1 MSDINLNS
9 FQKHIQTFMNHI
21 KSTGETQVDEKT
33 FLDKITNDRSIFCM
47 LDQNRDG
54 KISKDEMNAVFQANA
69 DNDGIVTNNEIRCM
83 NDMKFFARRT
93 VDKWFSLDVNRDGH
107 WSNVEIKLGD
117 KRMFEGAKSDT
128 SLDASMS
135 NEQLS
140 KLYNMKEKI
149 EDPENKQ
156 LEDWLNSWLDDLK
169 QEAKEKY
176 GVELNDKQIIILK
189 NEYKKQL
196 NTWLF
201 KIGDNA
207 TDNAP
212 LYNSLNTTAYTRLV
226 TTKQTVSCCGGDI
239 IPPPAIPD
247 KNNCEPVFNSLEYSE
262 EYLIEI
268 EKERN
273 ELEAK
278 LDAKIISGEIT
289 EDEAVKELEEFDNS
303 KKLKNRADEVKNRLA
318 WAMYKTPP
326 KEELALTA
334 WDKMNDEEKT
344 MYADCQEILSK
355 MSNEQLEKL
364 LKPENEKE
372 CIAFEQQNN
381 ISHKDLEKINDRT
394 LWVKMSDEKYNNYH
408 QQYQQMRDMKASD
421 FRELLKPE
429 NAQKRTDFEKN
440 SAMTVQQIVDYIDI
454 VEQQIGVGNFD
465 KDDWSVDSE
474 QYMQISSAINGTAG
488 DESRLEGKTRADVPE
503 NRQALLKFLE
513 EKGWLYEQFK

>member
-1 MSDINLNS
+1 MPDINLNS

-47 LDQNRDG
+47 LDQNCDG
-54 KISKDEMNAVFQANA
+54 KISEDEMRTVLQVDSN
-69 DNDGIVTNNEIRCM
+69 NDGIVTENEMNCM
-83 NDMKFFARRT
+83 KQLKFFAKRN
-93 VDKWFSLDVNRDGH
+93 VDKWFSLDINRDGH
-107 WSNVEIKLGD
+107 LSNVEEKLST
-117 KRMFEGAKSDT
+117 KRMSESDT
-128 SLDASMS
+128 SLEAAMS
-135 NEQLS
+135 NEQLA

-149 EDPENKQ
+149 DDPDNKQ
-156 LEDWLNSWLDDLK
+156 LEDWLNDWLDYFK
-169 QEAKEKY
+169 QIAKERY
-176 GVELNDKQIIILK
+176 NIELSDKQIIILK

-201 KIGDNA
+201 KTGDNA
-207 TDNAP
+207 SDNAP
-212 LYNSLNTTAYTRLV
+212 LYNSLNVTAYTRLV

-318 WAMYKTPP
+318 WAIFKTPP
-326 KEELALTA
+326 KEELALNA
-334 WDKMNDEEKT
+334 WDKMNDKEKA
-344 MYADCQEILSK
+344 MYADSQEILST
-355 MSNEQLEKL
+355 MSNEELEKL
-364 LKPENEKE
+364 LKSGNEKK
-372 CIAFEQQNN
+372 CLAFEQQNN
-381 ISHKDLEKINDRT
+381 ISHKDLKKINDRT

-474 QYMQISSAINGTAG
+474 QYMQISFAINGTAG
-488 DESRLEGKTRADVPE
+488 DESRLKGKTRADVPK

>member
-1 MSDINLNS
+1 MPDINLNS
-9 FQKHIQTFMNHI
+9 FQKHVQTFMNHI

-33 FLDKITNDRSIFCM
+33 FEEKITNDRSIFCM

-54 KISKDEMNAVFQANA
+54 KISKDEMNAVFQADA
-69 DNDGIVTNNEIRCM
+69 DNDGIVTDNEIRCM

-107 WSNVEIKLGD
+107 WSNVETKLGD

-149 EDPENKQ
+149 DDPENKQ
-156 LEDWLNSWLDDLK
+156 LEDWLNGWLDDLK

-176 GVELNDKQIIILK
+176 NVELNDKQIIILK

-201 KIGDNA
+201 KTGDNA
-207 TDNAP
+207 TGNAP
-212 LYNSLNTTAYTRLV
+212 LYNSLNCTAYTRLI
-226 TTKQTVSCCGGDI
+226 TTEQTVSCCGGDI
-239 IPPPAIPD
+239 VPPPAAPQKDI
-247 KNNCEPVFNSLEYSE
+247 CAEVFSDLEHEGASNS
-262 EYLIEI
+262 
-268 EKERN
+268 
-273 ELEAK
+273 AK
-278 LDAKIISGEIT
+278 
-289 EDEAVKELEEFDNS
+289 
-303 KKLKNRADEVKNRLA
+303 EVKNRLA
-318 WAMYKTPP
+318 WAMFKTPP
-326 KEELALTA
+326 KEELATC
-334 WDKMNDEEKT
+334 EEAST
-344 MYADCQEILSK
+344 VW
-355 MSNEQLEKL
+355 
-364 LKPENEKE
+364 
-372 CIAFEQQNN
+372 QN
-381 ISHKDLEKINDRT
+381 
-394 LWVKMSDEKYNNYH
+394 MSDKQYDNYH
-408 QQYQQMRDMKASD
+408 QQYLQMRDMKASD

-429 NAQKRTDFEKN
+429 NAQKRADFEKN

-465 KDDWSVDSE
+465 KEDWSVDSE
-474 QYMQISSAINGTAG
+474 QYMQISSAIKGTAD
-488 DESRLEGKTRADVPE
+488 DESRLEGKTRADIPE

>member
-9 FQKHIQTFMNHI
+9 FQKQIQTFMNHI

-33 FLDKITNDRSIFCM
+33 FEEKITNDRSIFCM

-54 KISKDEMNAVFQANA
+54 KISEDEMNAIFQADAN
-69 DNDGIVTNNEIRCM
+69 NDGIVTDNEIRCM

-107 WSNVEIKLGD
+107 WSNVETKLGD

-140 KLYNMKEKI
+140 RLYNMKEKI
-149 EDPENKQ
+149 DDPNNKQ

-201 KIGDNA
+201 KTGDNA
-207 TDNAP
+207 TGNAP
-212 LYNSLNTTAYTRLV
+212 LYNSLNCTAYTRLI

-239 IPPPAIPD
+239 VPPPAAPKKDI
-247 KNNCEPVFNSLEYSE
+247 CAEVFSDLEHEGASNS
-262 EYLIEI
+262 
-268 EKERN
+268 
-273 ELEAK
+273 AK
-278 LDAKIISGEIT
+278 
-289 EDEAVKELEEFDNS
+289 
-303 KKLKNRADEVKNRLA
+303 EVKNRLA
-318 WAMYKTPP
+318 WAMFKTPP
-326 KEELALTA
+326 KEELATCEDA
-334 WDKMNDEEKT
+334 STVW
-344 MYADCQEILSK
+344 
-355 MSNEQLEKL
+355 
-364 LKPENEKE
+364 
-372 CIAFEQQNN
+372 QN
-381 ISHKDLEKINDRT
+381 
-394 LWVKMSDEKYNNYH
+394 MSDKQYDNYH
-408 QQYQQMRDMKASD
+408 QQYLQMRDMKASD

-429 NAQKRTDFEKN
+429 NAQKRADFEKN

-465 KDDWSVDSE
+465 KEDWSVDSE

-513 EKGWLYEQFK
+513 EKGWLFEQFK

>member
-1 MSDINLNS
+1 MPDINLNS
-9 FQKHIQTFMNHI
+9 FQKHIQTFMNHV

-33 FLDKITNDRSIFCM
+33 FEEKITNDRSIFCM

-54 KISKDEMNAVFQANA
+54 KISKDEMNAVFQADA
-69 DNDGIVTNNEIRCM
+69 DNDGIVTDNEIRCM

-107 WSNVEIKLGD
+107 WSNVETKLGD

-149 EDPENKQ
+149 DDPENKQ
-156 LEDWLNSWLDDLK
+156 LEDWLNGWLDDLK

-176 GVELNDKQIIILK
+176 NVELNDKQIIILK

-196 NTWLF
+196 NTWFF
-201 KIGDNA
+201 KTGDNA
-207 TDNAP
+207 TGNAP
-212 LYNSLNTTAYTRLV
+212 LYNSLNCTAYTRLI
-226 TTKQTVSCCGGDI
+226 TTEQTVSCCGGDI
-239 IPPPAIPD
+239 VPPPAAPQKDI
-247 KNNCEPVFNSLEYSE
+247 CAEVFSDLEHEGASNS
-262 EYLIEI
+262 
-268 EKERN
+268 
-273 ELEAK
+273 AK
-278 LDAKIISGEIT
+278 
-289 EDEAVKELEEFDNS
+289 
-303 KKLKNRADEVKNRLA
+303 EVKNRLA
-318 WAMYKTPP
+318 WAMFKTPP
-326 KEELALTA
+326 KEELATC
-334 WDKMNDEEKT
+334 EEAST
-344 MYADCQEILSK
+344 VW
-355 MSNEQLEKL
+355 
-364 LKPENEKE
+364 
-372 CIAFEQQNN
+372 QN
-381 ISHKDLEKINDRT
+381 
-394 LWVKMSDEKYNNYH
+394 MSDKQYDNYH
-408 QQYQQMRDMKASD
+408 QQYLQMRDMKASD

-429 NAQKRTDFEKN
+429 NAQKRADFEKN

-465 KDDWSVDSE
+465 KEDWSVDSE

>member
-9 FQKHIQTFMNHI
+9 FQKQIQTFMNHI

-196 NTWLF
+196 NTWLL
-201 KIGDNA
+201 KTGDNA
-207 TDNAP
+207 TGNAP
-212 LYNSLNTTAYTRLV
+212 LYNSLNCTAYTRLV
-226 TTKQTVSCCGGDI
+226 TTEQTVSCCGGDI
-239 IPPPAIPD
+239 IPPPAAPKKDI
-247 KNNCEPVFNSLEYSE
+247 CSEVFSDLEHEGASNS
-262 EYLIEI
+262 
-268 EKERN
+268 
-273 ELEAK
+273 AK
-278 LDAKIISGEIT
+278 
-289 EDEAVKELEEFDNS
+289 
-303 KKLKNRADEVKNRLA
+303 EVKNRLA

-326 KEELALTA
+326 KEELATSEDA
-334 WDKMNDEEKT
+334 STVW
-344 MYADCQEILSK
+344 
-355 MSNEQLEKL
+355 
-364 LKPENEKE
+364 
-372 CIAFEQQNN
+372 QN
-381 ISHKDLEKINDRT
+381 
-394 LWVKMSDEKYNNYH
+394 MSDEQYNNYH
-408 QQYQQMRDMKASD
+408 QEYQQIRDMKASD

-440 SAMTVQQIVDYIDI
+440 SIMTVQQIVDYIDI

-465 KDDWSVDSE
+465 KEDWSVDAE

-488 DESRLEGKTRADVPE
+488 DESRLKGKTRADVPK

>member
-9 FQKHIQTFMNHI
+9 FQKQIQTFMNHI

-196 NTWLF
+196 NTWLL
-201 KIGDNA
+201 KTGDNA
-207 TDNAP
+207 TGNAP
-212 LYNSLNTTAYTRLV
+212 LYNSLNCTAYTRLV
-226 TTKQTVSCCGGDI
+226 TTEQTVSCCGGDI
-239 IPPPAIPD
+239 IPPPAAPKKDI
-247 KNNCEPVFNSLEYSE
+247 CSEVFSDLEHEGASNS
-262 EYLIEI
+262 
-268 EKERN
+268 
-273 ELEAK
+273 AK
-278 LDAKIISGEIT
+278 
-289 EDEAVKELEEFDNS
+289 
-303 KKLKNRADEVKNRLA
+303 EVKNRLS

-326 KEELALTA
+326 KEELATSEDA
-334 WDKMNDEEKT
+334 STVW
-344 MYADCQEILSK
+344 
-355 MSNEQLEKL
+355 
-364 LKPENEKE
+364 
-372 CIAFEQQNN
+372 QN
-381 ISHKDLEKINDRT
+381 
-394 LWVKMSDEKYNNYH
+394 MSDEQYNNYH

-429 NAQKRTDFEKN
+429 NEQKRADFEKN

-454 VEQQIGVGNFD
+454 VEQQIGIGNFD
-465 KDDWSVDSE
+465 KEDWSVDSE

-488 DESRLEGKTRADVPE
+488 DEPRLEGKTRADVPE

>member
-1 MSDINLNS
+1 MPDINLNS
-9 FQKHIQTFMNHI
+9 FQKQIQTFMNHI
-21 KSTGETQVDEKT
+21 KSTGETQVDEKI
-33 FLDKITNDRSIFCM
+33 FLDKITNDRSIFEM

-54 KISKDEMNAVFQANA
+54 KISKDEMNAVFQADA
-69 DNDGIVTNNEIRCM
+69 DNDGIMTNNEIRCM

-107 WSNVEIKLGD
+107 WSNVERKLGD
-117 KRMFEGAKSDT
+117 KRMFEGAESDT

-196 NTWLF
+196 NTWLL
-201 KIGDNA
+201 KTGDNA
-207 TDNAP
+207 TGNAP
-212 LYNSLNTTAYTRLV
+212 LYNSLNLTAYTRLI
-226 TTKQTVSCCGGDI
+226 TTEQTVSCCGGDI
-239 IPPPAIPD
+239 IPPPAAPKKDI
-247 KNNCEPVFNSLEYSE
+247 CSEVFSDLEHEGASNS
-262 EYLIEI
+262 
-268 EKERN
+268 
-273 ELEAK
+273 AK
-278 LDAKIISGEIT
+278 
-289 EDEAVKELEEFDNS
+289 
-303 KKLKNRADEVKNRLA
+303 EVKNRLA
-318 WAMYKTPP
+318 WAMFKTPP
-326 KEELALTA
+326 KEELATSEDA
-334 WDKMNDEEKT
+334 STVW
-344 MYADCQEILSK
+344 
-355 MSNEQLEKL
+355 
-364 LKPENEKE
+364 
-372 CIAFEQQNN
+372 QN
-381 ISHKDLEKINDRT
+381 
-394 LWVKMSDEKYNNYH
+394 MSDEQYNNYH

-488 DESRLEGKTRADVPE
+488 DESRLEGKTRADVPK

>member
-9 FQKHIQTFMNHI
+9 FQKQIQTFMNHI

-33 FLDKITNDRSIFCM
+33 FLDKITNDKSIFCM
-47 LDQNRDG
+47 LDQNCDR
-54 KISKDEMNAVFQANA
+54 KISEDEMNAIFQADA
-69 DNDGIVTNNEIRCM
+69 DNDGIVTDNEIMCM
-83 NDMKFFARRT
+83 KEMKFFARRN
-93 VDKWFSLDVNRDGH
+93 VDKWFTLDTNRDGH
-107 WSNVEIKLGD
+107 WSNVEEKLST
-117 KRMFEGAKSDT
+117 KRMSESDT
-128 SLDASMS
+128 SLEAAMS
-135 NEQLS
+135 NEQLA

-149 EDPENKQ
+149 DDPNNTQ
-156 LEDWLNSWLDDLK
+156 LEDWLNGWLNYLK
-169 QEAKEKY
+169 QIAREKY
-176 GVELNDKQIIILK
+176 NVELNDKQIIILK
-189 NEYKKQL
+189 NEFKKQL

-201 KIGDNA
+201 KTGDNA
-207 TDNAP
+207 TGNAP
-212 LYNSLNTTAYTRLV
+212 LYNSLNVTAYTRLV
-226 TTKQTVSCCGGDI
+226 TTKDTVSCCGGDI

-247 KNNCEPVFNSLEYSE
+247 KNSCAPVFGSLEASE
-262 EYLIEI
+262 ENQKAMKEFGIE
-268 EKERN
+268 
-273 ELEAK
+273 
-278 LDAKIISGEIT
+278 LDAKVESGEIT
-289 EDEAVKELEEFDNS
+289 DAEATKRWDDFYKSLG
-303 KKLKNRADEVKNRLA
+303 LKNRADEVKNRLA

-334 WDKMNDEEKT
+334 WDKMNDKEKT

-381 ISHKDLEKINDRT
+381 ISHKDLEKINART
-394 LWVKMSDEKYNNYH
+394 IWVKMSDEQYNNYH

-429 NAQKRTDFEKN
+429 NAQKRADFEKN
-440 SAMTVQQIVDYIDI
+440 SIMTVQQIVDYIDI

-465 KDDWSVDSE
+465 KEDWSVDSE
-474 QYMQISSAINGTAG
+474 QYMQISFAINGTAG
-488 DESRLEGKTRADVPE
+488 DESRLKGKTRADVPK

>member
-33 FLDKITNDRSIFCM
+33 FLDKITNDRSIFEM

-54 KISKDEMNAVFQANA
+54 KITENEMNAVFQADA
-69 DNDGIVTNNEIRCM
+69 DNDGIVTDNEIRCM

-107 WSNVEIKLGD
+107 WSNVERKLGD
-117 KRMFEGAKSDT
+117 KRMFEGAESDT

-156 LEDWLNSWLDDLK
+156 LEDWLNGWLDDLK

-176 GVELNDKQIIILK
+176 GVELSDKQIIILK

-201 KIGDNA
+201 KTGDNA
-207 TDNAP
+207 TGNAP
-212 LYNSLNTTAYTRLV
+212 LYNSLNLTAYTRLV
-226 TTKQTVSCCGGDI
+226 TTEQTVSCCGGDI
-239 IPPPAIPD
+239 VPPPAAPKKDICSEVFSD
-247 KNNCEPVFNSLEYSE
+247 LEHEGASNN
-262 EYLIEI
+262 
-268 EKERN
+268 
-273 ELEAK
+273 
-278 LDAKIISGEIT
+278 
-289 EDEAVKELEEFDNS
+289 
-303 KKLKNRADEVKNRLA
+303 ADEVKNRLA

-326 KEELALTA
+326 KEELATSEDA
-334 WDKMNDEEKT
+334 STVW
-344 MYADCQEILSK
+344 
-355 MSNEQLEKL
+355 
-364 LKPENEKE
+364 
-372 CIAFEQQNN
+372 QN
-381 ISHKDLEKINDRT
+381 
-394 LWVKMSDEKYNNYH
+394 MSDEQYNNYH

-488 DESRLEGKTRADVPE
+488 DESRLKGKTRADVPK

>member
-9 FQKHIQTFMNHI
+9 FQKQIQTFMNHI

-33 FLDKITNDRSIFCM
+33 FLDRITNDRSIFCM

-54 KISKDEMNAVFQANA
+54 KISEDEMRTVLQVDSN
-69 DNDGIVTNNEIRCM
+69 NDGIVTENEMNCM
-83 NDMKFFARRT
+83 KQLKIFAKRN
-93 VDKWFSLDVNRDGH
+93 VDKWFSLDINRDGH
-107 WSNVEIKLGD
+107 LSNVEEKLST
-117 KRMFEGAKSDT
+117 KRMSESDT
-128 SLDASMS
+128 SLEAAMS
-135 NEQLS
+135 NEQLA

-149 EDPENKQ
+149 DDPDNKQ
-156 LEDWLNSWLDDLK
+156 LEDWLNDWLDYFK
-169 QEAKEKY
+169 QIAKERY
-176 GVELNDKQIIILK
+176 NIELSDKQIIILK

-201 KIGDNA
+201 KTGDNA

-212 LYNSLNTTAYTRLV
+212 LYNSLNVTAYTRLV

-239 IPPPAIPD
+239 IPPPTSPD

-273 ELEAK
+273 ELQAK

-318 WAMYKTPP
+318 WAMFKTPP
-326 KEELALTA
+326 KEELATSEDA
-334 WDKMNDEEKT
+334 STVW
-344 MYADCQEILSK
+344 
-355 MSNEQLEKL
+355 
-364 LKPENEKE
+364 
-372 CIAFEQQNN
+372 QN
-381 ISHKDLEKINDRT
+381 
-394 LWVKMSDEKYNNYH
+394 MSDEQYNNYH

-488 DESRLEGKTRADVPE
+488 DESRLEGKTRADVPK

>member
-1 MSDINLNS
+1 M
-9 FQKHIQTFMNHI
+9 
-21 KSTGETQVDEKT
+21 
-33 FLDKITNDRSIFCM
+33 
-47 LDQNRDG
+47 
-54 KISKDEMNAVFQANA
+54 
-69 DNDGIVTNNEIRCM
+69 
-83 NDMKFFARRT
+83 
-93 VDKWFSLDVNRDGH
+93 
-107 WSNVEIKLGD
+107 
-117 KRMFEGAKSDT
+117 
-128 SLDASMS
+128 
-135 NEQLS
+135 
-140 KLYNMKEKI
+140 
-149 EDPENKQ
+149 
-156 LEDWLNSWLDDLK
+156 
-169 QEAKEKY
+169 
-176 GVELNDKQIIILK
+176 
-189 NEYKKQL
+189 
-196 NTWLF
+196 
-201 KIGDNA
+201 
-207 TDNAP
+207 
-212 LYNSLNTTAYTRLV
+212 
-226 TTKQTVSCCGGDI
+226 
-239 IPPPAIPD
+239 
-247 KNNCEPVFNSLEYSE
+247 
-262 EYLIEI
+262 
-268 EKERN
+268 
-273 ELEAK
+273 
-278 LDAKIISGEIT
+278 
-289 EDEAVKELEEFDNS
+289 NS

>member
-33 FLDKITNDRSIFCM
+33 FLDKITNDRSIFEM

-54 KISKDEMNAVFQANA
+54 KITENEMNAVFQADA

-107 WSNVEIKLGD
+107 WSNVERKLGD
-117 KRMFEGAKSDT
+117 KRMFEGAESDT

-156 LEDWLNSWLDDLK
+156 LEDWLNGWLDDLK

-176 GVELNDKQIIILK
+176 GVELSDKQIIILK

-201 KIGDNA
+201 KTGDNA
-207 TDNAP
+207 TGNAP
-212 LYNSLNTTAYTRLV
+212 LYNSLNLTAYTRLI
-226 TTKQTVSCCGGDI
+226 TTEQTVSCCGGDI
-239 IPPPAIPD
+239 IPPPAAPKKDI
-247 KNNCEPVFNSLEYSE
+247 CAEVFSDLEHEGASNS
-262 EYLIEI
+262 
-268 EKERN
+268 
-273 ELEAK
+273 AK
-278 LDAKIISGEIT
+278 
-289 EDEAVKELEEFDNS
+289 
-303 KKLKNRADEVKNRLA
+303 EVKNRLA

-326 KEELALTA
+326 KEELATSEDA
-334 WDKMNDEEKT
+334 STVW
-344 MYADCQEILSK
+344 
-355 MSNEQLEKL
+355 
-364 LKPENEKE
+364 
-372 CIAFEQQNN
+372 QN
-381 ISHKDLEKINDRT
+381 
-394 LWVKMSDEKYNNYH
+394 MSDEQYNNYH
-408 QQYQQMRDMKASD
+408 QQYRQMRDMKASD

-429 NAQKRTDFEKN
+429 NEQKRADFEKN

-454 VEQQIGVGNFD
+454 VEQQIGIGNFD
-465 KDDWSVDSE
+465 KEDWSVDSE

-488 DESRLEGKTRADVPE
+488 DESRLEGKTRADVPK

>member
-1 MSDINLNS
+1 MPDINLNS

-33 FLDKITNDRSIFCM
+33 FEEKITNDRSIFCM

-54 KISKDEMNAVFQANA
+54 KISEDEMNAVFQA
-69 DNDGIVTNNEIRCM
+69 DIDKDGIVTDKEIRCM
-83 NDMKFFARRT
+83 NDMKFFARRN
-93 VDKWFSLDVNRDGH
+93 VDKWFTLDTNRDGH
-107 WSNVEIKLGD
+107 LSNIEDKLSI
-117 KRMFEGAKSDT
+117 KRMSESDT
-128 SLDASMS
+128 SLEASMS

-149 EDPENKQ
+149 DDPNNTQ
-156 LEDWLNSWLDDLK
+156 LEDWLNGWLDYLK
-169 QEAKEKY
+169 QIAREKY
-176 GVELNDKQIIILK
+176 NVELNDKQIIILK
-189 NEYKKQL
+189 NEFKKQL

-201 KIGDNA
+201 KTGDNA
-207 TDNAP
+207 TGNAP
-212 LYNSLNTTAYTRLV
+212 LYNSLNVTAYTRLV

-268 EKERN
+268 GKERD

-278 LDAKIISGEIT
+278 LDAKIKSGEIT
-289 EDEAVKELEEFDNS
+289 EEEAAKEIEEFDKS
-303 KKLKNRADEVKNRLA
+303 KKLKNRAEEVKNRLA
-318 WAMYKTPP
+318 WAMYKTPS

-355 MSNEQLEKL
+355 MSNEKLEKL

-372 CIAFEQQNN
+372 RLAFEQQNN
-381 ISHKDLEKINDRT
+381 ISHKDLEKINVRT
-394 LWVKMSDEKYNNYH
+394 IWVNMSDKQYNNYH
-408 QQYQQMRDMKASD
+408 QQYLQMRNKKASD

-429 NAQKRTDFEKN
+429 NTQKRADFEKN

-465 KDDWSVDSE
+465 KEDWSVDAE
-474 QYMQISSAINGTAG
+474 QYTQITFAINGTTG
-488 DESRLEGKTRADVPE
+488 DETRLEGKTRADIPE